1 MRTFI
6 RHSLVWAVAATGLLG
21 LSACGGGSSQPSADT
36 AHSTVKKSGGAHHGP
51 VDPSERAPEDMVSA
65 VSAGKGGPPVA
76 LRFELRDAPQAGQA
90 LEVDLAILPNAP
102 AINRLYAQFT
112 SGEGI
117 DMVDGG
123 SMAAVEKP
131 AQGQVIRHL
140 VRVLPRN
147 DGIYTVNAAV
157 TVDLADGS
165 VTRTFTIPVIVGEGL
180 ADVSGKPDNDGK
192 DADAGIAPKA
202 R

>member
-1 MRTFI
+1 MRTPI
-6 RHSLVWAVAATGLLG
+6 RPFVAIALLAG
-21 LSACGGGSSQPSADT
+21 LSACGGSSNQSADAT
-36 AHSTVKKSGGAHHGP
+36 HSTAKKSEGGHHAP
-51 VDPSERAPEDMVSA
+51 ANPSDRSPTDMVSA
-65 VSAGKGGPPVA
+65 VSAGKGGPPVE
-76 LRFELRDAPQAGQA
+76 LKFELRDAPQAGKA
-90 LEVDLAILPNAP
+90 LEVDMAILSDAP

-112 SGEGI
+112 GGDGI
-117 DMVDGG
+117 DLVDG
-123 SMAAVEKP
+123 SNLAAIEKP

-140 VRVLPRN
+140 VRVLPQK
-147 DGIYTVNAAV
+147 DGIYTFNAAV

-192 DADAGIAPKA
+192 DAAAGTAPKA